1 LNEIQKGVFMRRE
14 DKVHDQENRKVLRQ
28 HKSFVEAE
36 RGWAGQH
43 GQHPES
49 EEEENYQPMDHR
61 PVSED
66 EGK

>member
-1 LNEIQKGVFMRRE
+1 MRRE

-28 HKSFVEAE
+28 HKILVEAE

-61 PVSED
+61 PVSE
-66 EGK
+66 EENK